1 LLNPREALLELQE
14 GQLTIQENWAVFS
27 HNGALNKE
35 ENDIIS
41 VTEELFPRANMIISQ
56 AATIF
61 DTMGTTLLF
70 DDNGNTLIT
79 DYNGDLFE

>member
-1 LLNPREALLELQE
+1 MLSIKAINGLLNPREVLLELQE
-14 GQLTIQENWAVFS
+14 GQLTIQESWDVFS

-56 AATIF
+56 AATIL

-70 DDNGNTLIT
+70 DDNG
-79 DYNGDLFE
+79 DLFE